1 MTSAPAGLIVATGTG
16 GRGILDAM
24 TTRATSRVL
33 VGRDTELGQLRDA
46 FKRARADE
54 PVAVL
59 VGGEAG
65 VGKTRLVEEFRRYAE
80 ADDAR
85 VLVGQCL
92 ELGEDGL
99 PFAPFAAILRDLLR
113 RDGVAAFAGYEQE
126 LARLLPELA
135 AAVAPG
141 PPAGWDSNRG
151 HLFEVVSAL
160 VERLAADRPLV
171 LVVEDL
177 HWADR
182 STRDLIRFLVRS
194 VRATRSLLVGTYRS
208 DELHRGHPLRAF
220 LAELD
225 RVRSVERL
233 DLDRLDRDGTAQILH
248 HLLDR
253 EPPASMVED
262 IHARAQGNPFFI
274 EELAG
279 CADDACG
286 GLPDNVRDLLLARV
300 DQLPEAAQRV
310 LRIAAAGGNPIGHR
324 LLAEVA
330 GVPEVELEDALRAA
344 VAAQLLVPDGDGEA
358 YEFRHAL
365 VREAV
370 HDDLLPGQHTRL
382 HARYAAAIEARPE
395 LVGGERAPA
404 ELAHHWY
411 LAHDHPRALTAAV
424 HAAVA
429 AQQRY
434 AYAEQSRLLDRV
446 LALWD
451 QVPDAAQRAGMPHLD
466 LLIAAVEAANEA
478 GNHSRA
484 LSLNKAALAEIDPE
498 IGRDAKTGEEA
509 TAPLRAAQLLV
520 RQAKLLIQLGKSDG
534 SAALQRAYE
543 LSKLVDDGA
552 ERAGLVADVAFQLA
566 QADREAGGRLAREAA
581 ELARRVGD
589 PAAEVRAAITS
600 GHSCAK
606 LISAEQGLAEL
617 ARAQEIALATGDRQS
632 LLRILVNTSDLRYE
646 VGDYAESARVAESGL
661 ADSRQLGMA
670 RSNGIFLL
678 GNLAEALVALGRF
691 DEAEARCTEAARL
704 DPPGTFALLWMVQRA
719 QVRLTR
725 GHPGADQAVAR
736 AVGFLSRPYLRPSTR
751 LPLQELRINAALAAG
766 DLDTAVAVAAAAVRQ
781 PRLTDEPRYAWPLL
795 AAAARA
801 AAADEAR
808 RNRPQQAF
816 SADEARR
823 NRPQQAFSAD
833 EARRNRPQQAF
844 SAAGDAEL
852 RERVA
857 ATAGTMRATYPAERA
872 YAAQTAAEFA
882 PDPYPAWRETVTA
895 WRADGQPYPLARALL
910 QLAEAA
916 AGAGDRPAAAEAV
929 AEAGQ
934 LAATLDAV
942 PLAEQVQVLARRL
955 GVRVATAGAGT
966 ELLTSRELE
975 VLRLVAAGHSNR
987 RIAGELFI
995 SPKTASVHV
1004 SRIIAKLAVA
1014 NRVEAAAVA
1023 HRLGLLSG

>member
-1 MTSAPAGLIVATGTG
+1 MTSAPAGFNVATGMG

-24 TTRATSRVL
+24 TARATSRVL
-33 VGRDTELGQLRDA
+33 VGRETELGQLRDA
-46 FKRARADE
+46 LKRARADE

-65 VGKTRLVEEFRRYAE
+65 VGKTRLVEEFRQHVEAE
-80 ADDAR
+80 DSR
-85 VLVGQCL
+85 VLVGHSL

-113 RDGVAAFAGYEQE
+113 RDGVTAFAGYEVE

-135 AAVAPG
+135 AAAGPG
-141 PPAGWDSNRG
+141 PAAGWDSNRG

-194 VRATRSLLVGTYRS
+194 LRATRSLLIGTYRS

-233 DLDRLDRDGTAQILH
+233 DLDRLDRDGTAKILH

-279 CADDACG
+279 CADDAG
-286 GLPDNVRDLLLARV
+286 VGLPDNVRDLLLARV
-300 DQLPEAAQRV
+300 DQLPEPAQRV
-310 LRIAAAGGNPIGHR
+310 LRIASAGGNPIGHR

-395 LVGGERAPA
+395 LVGVERAPA

-424 HAAVA
+424 HAAAA

-451 QVPDAAQRAGMPHLD
+451 QVPDAPQRAGMPHLD

-478 GNHSRA
+478 GNHA
-484 LSLNKAALAEIDPE
+484 QGLSLNKAALAEIDPE
-498 IGRDAKTGEEA
+498 G
-509 TAPLRAAQLLV
+509 APLRAAQLLV
-520 RQAKLLIQLGKSDG
+520 RQAKLLVQLGKSDG

-566 QADREAGGRLAREAA
+566 QGDRQAGGRLAQEAA
-581 ELARRVGD
+581 DLARQVGD

-617 ARAQEIALATGDRQS
+617 ARAEEIAVGTGDRQS
-632 LLRILVNTSDLRYE
+632 LQRILVNISDMRYE
-646 VGDYAESARVAESGL
+646 IGDYAESARVAESGL
-661 ADSRQLGMA
+661 ADAWQLGIA
-670 RSNGIFLL
+670 RTNGVFLL

-704 DPPGTFALLWMVQRA
+704 DPPGTYALLWMVQRA
-719 QVRLTR
+719 QVRLAR

-736 AVGFLSRPYLRPSTR
+736 AVGFLSRLYLRPSVR
-751 LPLQELRINAALAAG
+751 LPLQELRISAALAAG

-781 PRLTDEPRYAWPLL
+781 PRLSDEPRYAWPLL
-795 AAAARA
+795 AAAARTA
-801 AAADEAR
+801 A
-808 RNRPQQAF
+808 
-816 SADEARR
+816 
-823 NRPQQAFSAD
+823 AD

-844 SAAGDAEL
+844 SAAGDAEV
-852 RERVA
+852 RELVA
-857 ATAGTMRATYPAERA
+857 AAAGTMRATYPAQRA

-882 PDPYPAWRETVTA
+882 ADPYQAWRETVVA
-895 WRADGQPYPLARALL
+895 WRADGQPYPLACALVR
-910 QLAEAA
+910 LAEAA
-916 AGAGDRPAAAEAV
+916 AGAGDKPAAVEAA

-934 LAATLDAV
+934 LAARLDAV

-955 GVRVATAGAGT
+955 GVRVATAGAGS

-987 RIAGELFI
+987 RIADELFI

-1023 HRLGLLSG
+1023 HRLGLLGG

>member
-1 MTSAPAGLIVATGTG
+1 MVATGTG

-24 TTRATSRVL
+24 TARVTSRVL
-33 VGRDTELGQLRDA
+33 VGRDTELGQLRDTL
-46 FKRARADE
+46 KRTRADE

-65 VGKTRLVEEFRRYAE
+65 VGKTRLVEEFRRHAE
-80 ADDAR
+80 AEDVR

-99 PFAPFAAILRDLLR
+99 AFAPFAAILRDLLR
-113 RDGVAAFAGYEQE
+113 RDGAAAFAGYEQE
-126 LARLLPELA
+126 LARLLPELGGD
-135 AAVAPG
+135 G
-141 PPAGWDSNRG
+141 PVPASVDTNRG

-160 VERLAADRPLV
+160 VERLAAQRPLV

-194 VRATRSLLVGTYRS
+194 VRATRALLVGTYRS
-208 DELHRGHPLRAF
+208 DELHRGHPLRPF

-233 DLDRLDRDGTAQILH
+233 DLDRLDREGTAQILH
-248 HLLDR
+248 HLLDH
-253 EPPASMVED
+253 EPAAWMVED

-274 EELAG
+274 EELAS
-279 CADDACG
+279 CAAQTRG

-300 DQLPEAAQRV
+300 DQLAEPAQRV

-330 GVPEVELEDALRAA
+330 GVPEVELEDGLRAA

-370 HDDLLPGQHTRL
+370 HDDLLPGEHTRL

-395 LVGGERAPA
+395 LVGAERAPA
-404 ELAHHWY
+404 EIAYHWH
-411 LAHDHPRALTAAV
+411 LAHDHPRALVAAV
-424 HAAVA
+424 RAAA
-429 AQQRY
+429 TAGERY

-451 QVPDAAQRAGMPHLD
+451 QVPDAVERAGMPYVDVLAEA
-466 LLIAAVEAANEA
+466 LQAATAA
-478 GNHSRA
+478 GNHARA
-484 LSLNKAALAEIDPE
+484 LSLSKATLAEIDPE
-498 IGRDAKTGEEA
+498 SS
-509 TAPLRAAQLLV
+509 PLRAAELLV
-520 RQAKLLIQLGKSDG
+520 GQAKLLVLLGKNDG
-534 SAALQRAYE
+534 TAALRRAYE
-543 LSKLVDDGA
+543 LSKLVGDGA
-552 ERAGLVADVAFQLA
+552 LRAVLLADIAFELA
-566 QADREAGGRLAREAA
+566 QADRQAGGLLAREAA

-606 LISAEQGLAEL
+606 LISADKGLAEL
-617 ARAQEIALATGDRQS
+617 ARAEEIALAAGDRQS
-632 LLRILVNTSDLRYE
+632 LLRIVVNISDLKYE

-661 ADSRQLGMA
+661 ADARRLGLA
-670 RSNGIFLL
+670 RTKSVFLL

-691 DEAEARCTEAARL
+691 DEAEERCAEAARL
-704 DPPGTFALLWMVQRA
+704 DPPDTYALLWLVQRA
-719 QVRLTR
+719 QVRLAR
-725 GHPGADQAVAR
+725 GHPAADQAVAR
-736 AVGFLSRPYLRPSTR
+736 AVAFLSRPYLRPPVR
-751 LPLQELRINAALAAG
+751 LPLQELRINAALAAD
-766 DLDTAVAVAAAAVRQ
+766 DLETAVAASVAAVTG
-781 PRLTDEPRYAWPLL
+781 PGLPSNPRYAWPVV

-801 AAADEAR
+801 GRAAADRA
-808 RNRPQQAF
+808 A
-816 SADEARR
+816 ADGR
-823 NRPQQAFSAD
+823 
-833 EARRNRPQQAF
+833 
-844 SAAGDAEL
+844 L
-852 RERVA
+852 RELAAADRVA
-857 ATAGTMRATYPAERA
+857 ADGRLRELVAEVAGGLPASYPAQRA
-872 YAAQTAAEFA
+872 YAAQTAAELA
-882 PDPYPAWRETVTA
+882 AEPYPAWRTAVGA
-895 WRADGQPYPLARALL
+895 WRADGQPYRLAWALVG
-910 QLAEAA
+910 LAGAA
-916 AGAGDRPAAAEAV
+916 AGAGERAAAADAI
-929 AEAGQ
+929 AEAGR
-934 LAATLDAV
+934 LAAELDAA
-942 PLAEQVQVLARRL
+942 PLVQRADALARRL
-955 GVRVATAGAGT
+955 GLRGAVAET

-987 RIAGELFI
+987 RIAEELFI

-1023 HRLGLLSG
+1023 HRLGLLSD